1 MLSQRGVGCLTIPS
15 HDEPTVGHNRIGRT
29 ETFVLESSQ
38 SRVLHTTYLPPL
50 IFLPHFQNRRLKRRW
65 VPSAMAGTAQARLVF
80 QQAQRALKRLHVPKA
95 RQEEE
100 GEHLRAGLL
109 RR

>member
-65 VPSAMAGTAQARLVF
+65 RS
-80 QQAQRALKRLHVPKA
+80 KRDGGNCA
-95 RQEEE
+95 SS
-100 GEHLRAGLL
+100 AGLPASPAGSQTTT
-109 RR
+109 RT